1 MKSLKPKSMYIIV
14 AIVVLL
20 LILSRTKFEVR
31 HDITI
36 NAPIDEVWKTV
47 IDFPHYSKWNSQLL
61 YLDGTI
67 SLNEKIHLKLSVEG
81 TNPYEFEPTV
91 SHWKENEMFAWIAIT
106 RIPRIFDGEH
116 FFELQDLGN
125 GKTLLV
131 NREEYRGILSLI
143 MQQIPAM
150 KLAPKGFEK
159 MNVELKKYIEEQS
172 GKQNKH

>member
-1 MKSLKPKSMYIIV
+1 MWITIIL
-14 AIVVLL
+14 IVGILL
-20 LILSRTKFEVR
+20 LLSRTKFEVR

-36 NAPIDEVWKTV
+36 NAPIEKVWETV
-47 IDFPHYSKWNSQLL
+47 IDFPNYNKWNSQLF
-61 YLDGTI
+61 YLGGTI

-81 TNPYEFEPTV
+81 TTPYEFKPTI
-91 SHWKENEMFAWIAIT
+91 SHWKDKQMFAWIAIT
-106 RIPRIFDGEH
+106 GLPKIFDGEH

-125 GKTLLV
+125 GRTLLV

-159 MNVELKKYIEEQS
+159 MNNELKEYIE
-172 GKQNKH
+172 KAN